1 MTKAACAF
9 CGTEYPASA
18 GACTICGMAP
28 TAPERTLAMG
38 TELHAGKFTVGRVL
52 GEGGFGIT
60 YKGAHKNLQRAVAI
74 KELFPEGAV
83 RLGANVSVPQSRQ
96 ADFKHEM
103 DSILQEARLIASLR
117 SPTIVDVH
125 DMFQENGTAYIVM
138 EYLEGQTLQEEIDRR
153 GRLSADRV
161 QAIALATCDAL
172 DEVHSHNL
180 LHRDVKPANII
191 LTLDGRIVLIDF
203 GSAREFKISHTAY
216 HTRIL
221 TEEYAAP
228 EQYST
233 HARFG
238 PYTDVFGL
246 GATLFHALSGTPP
259 PRALDRLQNIASP
272 LIFPDGVGAALRQA
286 IQQALN
292 LKVQD
297 RPQTIKT
304 FMGLL
309 LDGSRVSYGGALPVS
324 SSFSPLPAQT
334 HPFISASSDRSH
346 PYFFKGQPFHSPSEL
361 AAALAQDWDAAL
373 SDWQRGY
380 IRAWMTR
387 DATGSDFERGID
399 NMLEDPLFRD
409 AGFNAY
415 APAASSSRQTD
426 TPDIAVLERQLLR
439 VLSLMDPA
447 WPPSYR
453 SMPLQ
458 DKFALREWLAGSRDK
473 KLVNRCLRHQILLAH
488 PKKFGRQLHKNLQQ
502 QSQICHRHLAQRGLL
517 AADMTPNSS
526 KHFTGW
532 WNSESSRIYNLQILG
547 LLTGAETPDSVC
559 TRMQQDRKAMR
570 VRWFRELVA
579 EAAHS
584 AGCAVALVSLQPK
597 ARSVQNRN
605 NFITA
610 LIVVIA
616 LWIIGSILL
625 GF

>member
-1 MTKAACAF
+1 
-9 CGTEYPASA
+9 
-18 GACTICGMAP
+18 MAP
-28 TAPERTLAMG
+28 MAPDRTLAMG

-60 YKGAHKNLQRAVAI
+60 YKGAHKSLQRAVAI

-83 RLGANVSVPQSRQ
+83 RLGANVSLPQSRQ

-103 DSILQEARLIASLR
+103 DSILQEARIIASLR
-117 SPTIVDVH
+117 SSTIVDVH

-138 EYLEGQTLQEEIDRR
+138 EYLEGQTLQEAIDRQ
-153 GRLSADRV
+153 GPLPSDRV
-161 QAIALATCDAL
+161 QAIALDTCAAL
-172 DEVHSHNL
+172 AEVHSNHL
-180 LHRDVKPANII
+180 LHRDIKPANIV
-191 LTLDGRIVLIDF
+191 LTHDGRTVLIDF
-203 GSAREFKISHTAY
+203 GSAREFKVSHTAH

-233 HARFG
+233 QARFG
-238 PYTDVFGL
+238 PYTDIFCL
-246 GATLFHALSGTPP
+246 GATLFHGLTGAPP
-259 PRALDRLQNIASP
+259 PRALDRLQNIAPS
-272 LIFPDGVGAALRQA
+272 LVFPDGVGAALRSA

-292 LKVQD
+292 LKVQE
-297 RPQTIKT
+297 RPQTIQA
-304 FMGLL
+304 FQGLL
-309 LDGSRVSYGGALPVS
+309 RDADHAPHDGVLVISPGTVAAGKGGGTPRSAAPVS
-324 SSFSPLPAQT
+324 SSFTTSPPQT
-334 HPFISASSDRSH
+334 PDLFNASSERSH

-380 IRAWMTR
+380 IRTWMTR
-387 DATGSDFERGID
+387 DATGNDFERGID

-415 APAASSSRQTD
+415 TPAASSSRQTD

-502 QSQICHRHLAQRGLL
+502 QAQICHRHLAQRGLL

-532 WNSESSRIYNLQILG
+532 WNSESSRIYKLQILG
-547 LLTGAETPDSVC
+547 LLTGAETPDPVC

-579 EAAHS
+579 EATHS